1 MPAELEVKVSVPA
14 MLGTLF
20 IILKLIRVVD
30 WSWWVVL
37 SPFFVQLAVTLI
49 FGLAESFRN
58 NLKK

>member
-1 MPAELEVKVSVPA
+1 MPAELEVKMSVPA

-20 IILKLIRVVD
+20 IILKLIGGVD

-37 SPFFVQLAVTLI
+37 SPLFVQLVVSLI
-49 FGLAESFRN
+49 YGFTKSFRN